1 MCLYTLVNPSMS
13 KSAKEAC
20 DQLGVISVDILRPII
35 EGIASHLG
43 VCPSGL
49 TRGAPGRVKTLNDEY
64 FKRIEAIEFTI
75 KQDDGTLPENLGKAD
90 IILVGKVANVPFV
103 MAIRITR
110 AKNIGVDTEGE
121 NRYSGFDLL
130 RKELDFASKIYA
142 EKPWMGDVTVVAL
155 QYLVLQNASKLSSL
169 LP

>member
-1 MCLYTLVNPSMS
+1 MYSPLFLQDWGKAFDKVHR
-13 KSAKEAC
+13 AKAVT
-20 DQLGVISVDILRPII
+20 GS
-35 EGIASHLG
+35 
-43 VCPSGL
+43 
-49 TRGAPGRVKTLNDEY
+49 VKTLNDEY

-90 IILVGKVANVPFV
+90 IILVG
-103 MAIRITR
+103 
-110 AKNIGVDTEGE
+110 VDTEGE
-121 NRYSGFDLL
+121 NRYSGFDFL

-155 QYLVLQNASKLSSL
+155 QCLVLQNASKLSSL